1 MDVIL
6 LERIEKLGQMG
17 DLVTVK
23 PGYARNFLLPRGKAM
38 RATEN
43 NRQRF
48 ETERA
53 QLEADNLT
61 RLAEAESVAEKMD
74 SVSVIMVRQAGDTGQ
89 LYGSVNARDIA
100 QAVTEE
106 GFTVNRNQI
115 ALGHVIKALGIHL
128 ATVNLH
134 PEVSVTVS
142 VNVARSEE
150 EAKLQ
155 AQGIDVTASDF
166 DDVDEDADTDTDAG
180 TSDEIFDEG
189 SEDSPSD
196 DNEDAALETSEE
208 NEETE
213 GDKA

>member
-61 RLAEAESVAEKMD
+61 RRTEAESVAEKMD

-106 GFTVNRNQI
+106 GFTVNRNQV
-115 ALGHVIKALGIHL
+115 ALGHVIKSLGIHP

-155 AQGIDVTASDF
+155 AQGIDVTTSDL
-166 DDVDEDADTDTDAG
+166 DAADEDTDAAA
-180 TSDEIFDEG
+180 SDELFDEG
-189 SEDSPSD
+189 SENSPSD
-196 DNEDAALETSEE
+196 DNEDAASDSTEE